1 MTKAWRNFARING
14 SDLGKK
20 AISVFIC
27 PACGERYDVAPPV
40 QCRCGGIA
48 FDRFMS
54 KGEANRWMQ
63 LRLIQRAGEI
73 SDLQR
78 QVWFPLVT
86 VTADGKPVKFADYV
100 ADFTYTEDGK
110 TVIEDYKSRSG
121 IDPVASLKLRI
132 MEAAGKPVRLVTS

>member
-1 MTKAWRNFARING
+1 MAKAWTKFASING

-20 AISVFIC
+20 AIAVFIC
-27 PACGERYDVAPPV
+27 PACSQRYDRAPPT
-40 QCRCGGIA
+40 QCQCGGIA

-63 LRLIQRAGEI
+63 LRLIQRAGDI

-86 VTADGKPVKFADYV
+86 VTADGKPVKFGDYV
-100 ADFTYTEDGK
+100 ADFTYTEGGK

-132 MEAAGKPVRLVTS
+132 MEVAGRPVRLVTS